1 MTEKQRLFAEHYLAN
16 GFNAREAYYSTFGE
30 NGNKQ
35 PSYPYTLLKNKEI
48 SGYIQKRREEIYDSL
63 NIDATRVM
71 QEIAD
76 IAFEPRNEKNVA
88 SKLKA
93 LELLSKN
100 LSLQTQK
107 IESKDIIEVSLV
119 EDDNDD

>member
-1 MTEKQRLFAEHYLAN
+1 MTEKQKLFAENYLAN
-16 GFNAREAYYSTFGE
+16 GFNAREAYYSAFGE

-76 IAFEPRNEKNVA
+76 IAFEPRNEKNVT

-119 EDDNDD
+119 EDDIDD

>member
-1 MTEKQRLFAEHYLAN
+1 MTEKQKLFAENYLAN
-16 GFNAREAYYSTFGE
+16 GFNAREAYYSAFGE

-48 SGYIQKRREEIYDSL
+48 SGYIQRRREEIYDSL

-93 LELLSKN
+93 LGSTW
-100 LSLQTQK
+100 QC
-107 IESKDIIEVSLV
+107 LV
-119 EDDNDD
+119 DVIK

>member
-1 MTEKQRLFAEHYLAN
+1 MTEKQKLFAENYLAN
-16 GFNAREAYYSTFGE
+16 GFNAREAYYSAFGE

-48 SGYIQKRREEIYDSL
+48 SGYIQKRREEIYDSP

-76 IAFEPRNEKNVA
+76 IAFEPRNEKNIA

-100 LSLQTQK
+100 LSLLSQK

>member
-1 MTEKQRLFAEHYLAN
+1 MTEKQKLFAEYYLAN
-16 GFNAREAYYSTFGE
+16 GFNARDAYYSAFGE

-71 QEIAD
+71 
-76 IAFEPRNEKNVA
+76 
-88 SKLKA
+88 
-93 LELLSKN
+93 
-100 LSLQTQK
+100 
-107 IESKDIIEVSLV
+107 
-119 EDDNDD
+119 

>member
-16 GFNAREAYYSTFGE
+16 GFNAREAYYSAFGE